1 MEEKP
6 EAMQGFF
13 GRGPG
18 MGSGPDAYQDPFGRR
33 FPLPFLPFFP
43 IFVFRIPPR
52 RFIFVPIPRRRR
64 RRFDVDAADMD
75 CDMCIHC
82 ISDAE
87 WDCMMR
93 LGIPECNV
101 AMDR

>member
-43 IFVFRIPPR
+43 IFVFGSAR
-52 RFIFVPIPRRRR
+52 RFIFVPIPAAP

-75 CDMCIHC
+75 DMCIHC
-82 ISDAE
+82 IS
-87 WDCMMR
+87 MPN
-93 LGIPECNV
+93 GI
-101 AMDR
+101 A